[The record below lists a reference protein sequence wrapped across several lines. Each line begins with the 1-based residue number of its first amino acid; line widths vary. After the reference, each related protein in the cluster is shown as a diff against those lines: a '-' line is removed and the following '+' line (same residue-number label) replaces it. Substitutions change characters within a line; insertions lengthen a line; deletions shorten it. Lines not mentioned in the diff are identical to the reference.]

1 MKQIPKATLARL
13 QALSVAK
20 RDAELARL
28 ASVARS
34 RNALQAAIAALG
46 ASVPQLPAS
55 GEGGAENPALTR
67 VRLHHARWVEGRR
80 IMLNQRL
87 AMLSADWLALHP
99 AAARA
104 VGRVDALEK
113 LARRQERAARKERK
127 EGI

>member
-1 MKQIPKATLARL
+1 MKQIPKAKLARL
-13 QALSVAK
+13 QALAAMK

-46 ASVPQLPAS
+46 ASVPQLPTED
-55 GEGGAENPALTR
+55 EGGAENPALTR
-67 VRLHHARWVEGRR
+67 VRLQHARWVESRR

-104 VGRVDALEK
+104 VGRLDALDK
-113 LARRQERAARKERK
+113 LARRRARAARNEEK
-127 EGI
+127 